1 MSIKI
6 VYFPAPGR
14 VEPVRLALT
23 LGGIDFEDERVT
35 FEQWGSM
42 KEGVAPKQLPLMYIG
57 DKVIGQSAALMRY
70 AASIS
75 KFEGRPLYPTDAL
88 LALQVDEFVDYT
100 AEIFPPFAASFKIQ
114 DQSEKEAFRAKA
126 VAEGGDIHKWLLYV
140 DSLLGKS
147 KSGFAVG
154 DHLTIADIAAFCWLQ
169 PLSSGV
175 IDGVTVSCLDE
186 FKNIK
191 SHKQKIGSI
200 PAVKAYYSEPK
211 MPMYR
216 PYKQ

>member
-1 MSIKI
+1 MSIKV

-23 LGGIDFEDERVT
+23 LGGVAFEDERVP
-35 FEQWGSM
+35 FEKWGSM
-42 KEGVAPKQLPLMYIG
+42 KEGVAPKQLPLMHIG

-75 KFEGRPLYPTDAL
+75 KFEGRPLYPTDDAL
-88 LALQVDEFVDYT
+88 LALQVDEFVDYVS
-100 AEIFPPFAASFKIQ
+100 EMFGPLGASFKIE
-114 DQSEKEAFRAKA
+114 DQAEKEAFRAKA
-126 VAEGGDIHKWLLYV
+126 VAEGGDIHKWLSYI

-154 DHLTIADIAAFCWLQ
+154 DHLTIADIAAFCWYQ
-169 PLSSGV
+169 PLKSGFL
-175 IDGVTVSCLDE
+175 DGIPVTCLDE
-186 FKNIK
+186 FKNIEA
-191 SHKQKIGSI
+191 HKQKIANI

-211 MPMYR
+211 MPI
-216 PYKQ
+216 YKTYQ